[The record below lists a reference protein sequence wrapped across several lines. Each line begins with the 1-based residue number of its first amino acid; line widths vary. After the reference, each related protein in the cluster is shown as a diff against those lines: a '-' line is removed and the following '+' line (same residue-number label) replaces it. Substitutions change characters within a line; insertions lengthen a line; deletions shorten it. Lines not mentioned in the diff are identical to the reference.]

1 MGFAEIMI
9 ASLKNNALAKRKRIY
24 DRANQLGGAPIP
36 IRKHYVPPTAEELEA
51 LAKETKRVTRALMW
65 KRVMALSVSIA
76 ILGLVF
82 YLLFLFY
89 EMASSNHWEKYIFG
103 AIFDTHFSHHFHYA
117 DFTLIEGNLLS

>member
-1 MGFAEIMI
+1 MSFGGSVAAMI
-9 ASLKNNALAKRKRIY
+9 TSMKNNALPKRKRIY
-24 DRANQLGGAPIP
+24 DRAKQLGGAPIP

-51 LAKETKRVTRALMW
+51 LAKEAKRVTRALMW

-103 AIFDTHFSHHFHYA
+103 AIIDTHFSHHFH
-117 DFTLIEGNLLS
+117 